1 VQVRSDGGLEK
12 SMPHPF
18 VVDGKRLVV
27 VATRLAIGVWLVLPL
42 FGKAAG
48 AAEIRLLSAAAM
60 QSVFKDISAEF
71 ERTSGHKLSITYTTI
86 GGITERIQRGET
98 ADFIIGSSLNMPPLV
113 GAGKIE
119 ARSLTPI
126 CKTGIG
132 LVVPL
137 GDPLPRIVSVAEFK
151 QALLAARVLVYS
163 DPVRGGAA
171 GVHIAKVLEQLG
183 IADQLKSQIT
193 LGAGGDV
200 TEVTIAQGNGA
211 LGITQN
217 SEIVGKTT
225 AQYVGPI
232 PRELQND
239 TVFVGGTLVG
249 SPSSDAVIALVQFLK
264 SPTALATI
272 WAKGMQVD

>member
-1 VQVRSDGGLEK
+1 L
-12 SMPHPF
+12 
-18 VVDGKRLVV
+18 L
-27 VATRLAIGVWLVLPL
+27 
-42 FGKAAG
+42 GKATG

-71 ERTSGHKLSITYTTI
+71 ERTSGHKLNITYTTI
-86 GGITERIQRGET
+86 GGITERVQRGET
-98 ADFIIGSSLNMPPLV
+98 ADFIIGSSLNMPTLV

-119 ARSLTPI
+119 AASLTPI

-137 GDPLPRIVSVAEFK
+137 GDSLPYIVSVEEFK

-171 GVHIAKVLEQLG
+171 GVHIAKVLERLG
-183 IADQLKSQIT
+183 IAEQLKSQIT

-200 TEVTIAQGNGA
+200 TEVTIAQGKGA

-239 TVFVGGTLVG
+239 TVFIGGTPTG
-249 SPSSDAVIALVQFLK
+249 SPSSDAVIALVRFLQ

-272 WAKGMQVD
+272 RAKGMQVD

>member
-1 VQVRSDGGLEK
+1 
-12 SMPHPF
+12 MPHPF
-18 VVDGKRLVV
+18 VTEIERL
-27 VATRLAIGVWLVLPL
+27 I
-42 FGKAAG
+42 G
-48 AAEIRLLSAAAM
+48 AAMLATGVAMILPSLWTPTGASEIRLLSAAAM
-60 QSVFKDISAEF
+60 QSVFKDIAADF
-71 ERTSGHKLSITYTTI
+71 ERTSGHKLNIAYATI
-86 GGITERIQRGET
+86 GGITQRIQGGET
-98 ADFIIGSSLNMPPLV
+98 ADFVIGSSLNIPTLV
-113 GAGKIE
+113 KDGKIE
-119 ARSLTPI
+119 GSSLTTI

-137 GDPLPRIVSVAEFK
+137 GDPIPHVASIEEFK

-171 GVHIAKVLEQLG
+171 GVHIARVLQQLG
-183 IADQLKSQIT
+183 IAEQLKSQTT

-200 TEVTIAQGNGA
+200 TEVTIAQGKGA

-239 TVFVGGTLVG
+239 TVFVGGIPANLT
-249 SPSSDAVIALVQFLK
+249 SSDAVTAFVKFLR

-272 WAKGMQVD
+272 EAKGMQVE